1 MQPALAKRGPF
12 WGGLF
17 CALLFV
23 ALGCVFVTYTGLQ
36 EDEGA
41 FAAPLY
47 RDWSFYSVRLFHRQV
62 PLMQMPYV
70 GALKTWLYAPLAHV
84 AAPSPAFIRIP
95 VILVGAITILLFGAL
110 LDRVH
115 GRRAAWTGCV
125 LLSTDSIF
133 LLTTTFD
140 WGPVALQHLLL
151 TAAMLFSVLWMQQG
165 RNARLAA
172 AGFACGLAFW
182 DKAVF
187 VWIFTGLLCGSLVF
201 FRSIRKRLTASAA
214 ATAITS
220 LAIAALPLLIYNA
233 SSTPRFYTFRSNSEF
248 EVQNLGYKLDM
259 LRRSWNGSGLFGY
272 MVYESAASPGA
283 PRNAV
288 EKAGYAVHQYTGD
301 RRTNLSGMALIFA
314 VLLMPFLWR
323 GRTRST
329 LLLLVIATGIA
340 WLCMAL
346 SGGGGSVHHAV
357 LLWPLPHLFMAVA
370 LAEASFHIRFGAW
383 PLAAFVFFMGMAN
396 LAVTNQYL
404 YQFVRNGPTP
414 VWSNAIYGLAAAVRE
429 ARVNQVVSVDWGI
442 DVPLSV
448 LNQDRPTVRIVAD
461 PILAPDAPPAQ
472 KKSEL
477 QLLSDPKTIW
487 VDHTTA
493 SEVSPGIHERLVRAA
508 RSAGFDQQIMA
519 IYSDRH
525 GRPIFQAFRFIPHR

>member
-1 MQPALAKRGPF
+1 MQPALVKKRPF
-12 WGGLF
+12 WGGVL
-17 CALLFV
+17 CGLLFI
-23 ALGCVFVTYTGLQ
+23 ALGCIFVTYTGVQ

-70 GALKTWLYAPLAHV
+70 GALKTWIYAPLTHFM
-84 AAPSPAFIRIP
+84 APSPAFLRIP
-95 VILVGAITILLFGAL
+95 ALLIGAATILLFGVL

-151 TAAMLFSVLWMQQG
+151 TTLMLCSVLWMQEG
-165 RNARLAA
+165 RNAWLAA
-172 AGFACGLAFW
+172 AAFACGLAFW

-201 FRSIRKRLTASAA
+201 FRPVRKRLTAPAA
-214 ATAITS
+214 AIAVTT
-220 LAIAALPLLIYNA
+220 LTIAALPLLIYNFR
-233 SSTPRFYTFRSNSEF
+233 STPRFYTFRSNSEF
-248 EVQNLGYKLDM
+248 EVHDLGDKLSM

-272 MVYESAASPGA
+272 MVCEPAGPGA
-283 PRNAV
+283 PRNAL
-288 EKAGYAVHQYTGD
+288 ERAGFVLHQYTGD
-301 RRTNLSGMALIFA
+301 RRTSLSELALLCAI
-314 VLLMPFLWR
+314 LLTPILWR
-323 GRTRST
+323 GRTRPS
-329 LLLLVIATGIA
+329 LLLLATACVIA
-340 WLCMAL
+340 WVFMAM

-357 LLWPLPHLFMAVA
+357 LLWPLPHLFVAVA
-370 LAEASFHIRFGAW
+370 FAEASYYIRFGAW
-383 PLAAFVFFMGMAN
+383 ALGALVFFMGVAN
-396 LAVTNQYL
+396 FAVTNQYL

-414 VWSNAIYGLAAAVRE
+414 IWTDAINGLASAVRG
-429 ARVNQVVSVDWGI
+429 AQASQVVAVDWGI

-448 LNQDRPTVRIVAD
+448 LNKDKPTVRIVAD
-461 PILAPDAPPAQ
+461 PILAPDASPAQ
-472 KKSEL
+472 KKDEL

-487 VDHTTA
+487 VDHTAA
-493 SEVSPGIHERLVRAA
+493 SEVSSGIHERLVRAA
-508 RSAGFDQQIMA
+508 RTAGFDQQI
-519 IYSDRH
+519 IGVYSDRLD
-525 GRPIFQAFRFIPHR
+525 RPIFLTFRFIAHR